1 MWWLWI
7 VGPMAMALLYLA
19 TDWRDK
25 RRETEVEQWRLGMG
39 PRAPA
44 KQKAGYRDG
53 KQTKQPPAGAKKVTA
68 LPGPLARI
76 LLAAGGGERVGYFE
90 LVPKLAY
97 LAVMGGNATSGS
109 DHQTVIARLDEA
121 APTFMVRPLPIIEGQ
136 HEANTGVQ
144 FKKDPEFMEAF
155 IVERSLEP
163 GAAVPAGQDVA
174 SALRVAGALSKTA
187 RVASKVAAAATPD
200 APVDEA
206 EERAIRK
213 WLSPP
218 LREALMDFPDAW
230 LRVEGKTMALT
241 LYGPADADKLGEL
254 VTAADVVFAEYGAEG
269 GPSLFGDEEEE
280 EEEAA
285 AAAPPAKKAASGGKK
300 SAGKSA

>member
-25 RRETEVEQWRLGMG
+25 RREGEVEQWRLGMG
-39 PRAPA
+39 PRPA
-44 KQKAGYRDG
+44 AKKKKAGYRDG
-53 KQTKQPPAGAKKVTA
+53 KQTTPAPVGAKKVTT

-97 LAVMGGNATSGS
+97 LAVMGGDATSGS
-109 DHQTVIARLDEA
+109 DHQTVIARLDEQ

-136 HEANTGVQ
+136 REVNNGVQ
-144 FKKDPEFMEAF
+144 FKKDPDFMEQFEVA
-155 IVERSLEP
+155 RSLEP
-163 GAAVPAGQDVA
+163 GFI
-174 SALRVAGALSKTA
+174 VAGT
-187 RVASKVAAAATPD
+187 
-200 APVDEA
+200 EA
-206 EERAIRK
+206 DDKAIRK

-218 LREALMDFPDAW
+218 LREALMELPDAW

-241 LYGPADADKLGEL
+241 LYGSADADKLGEL
-254 VTAADVVFAEYGAEG
+254 VTAADIVFAEYGAEG

-280 EEEAA
+280 EEAEAT
-285 AAAPPAKKAASGGKK
+285 APPAKKAGGGGKK
-300 SAGKSA
+300 SAARSA